1 MSTPKAPSSVAVTPE
16 GTEAVAATK
25 MEGGMMLS
33 PLPLSGG
40 RRKTRRMSKKMMKM
54 MKKMTPKQLRKMM
67 KGGESV
73 DTMAAPE
80 TVGARRKS
88 RKSSKKSR
96 RGLFY

>member
-25 MEGGMMLS
+25 MAGGMMLS

-67 KGGESV
+67 KGGEELP
-73 DTMAAPE
+73 AATE

-88 RKSSKKSR
+88 RKSSKKSK

>member
-25 MEGGMMLS
+25 MAGGMMLS

-67 KGGESV
+67 KGGEGEG
-73 DTMAAPE
+73 MAATE

-88 RKSSKKSR
+88 RKSSKKSK